1 MKIQLPKNIT
11 TNQVVTLLEAFELLV
26 DYLIACHQALC
37 DEYRAMSEEDL
48 DEYWDDDIPL

>member
-1 MKIQLPKNIT
+1 MKIHLPINIT
-11 TNQVVTLLEAFELLV
+11 TNQVVTLLEAFVLLV

-37 DEYRAMSEEDL
+37 YEYSAMSEEDL